1 MAKRILLGLTGTFGS
16 GKSTVAKIL
25 NSKGA
30 KVIDC
35 DRLAHEVFDRRKAPK
50 IYRKLQRLFDLEKL
64 DRREVAK
71 VVFKNRSKRK
81 KLESIVHPYVKKRI
95 FDSLKRMMRGLVVI
109 EVPLLFESGFNKWM
123 DFTATVSA
131 SEKVMLKRFKKRGIP
146 ASAVKPRWK
155 SQLPL
160 KEKEK
165 RSDFII
171 VNSGNIKQLR
181 KQAVSL
187 YQKLQL
193 KLES

>member
-16 GKSTVAKIL
+16 GKSTAAKIL
-25 NSKGA
+25 KSKGA
-30 KVIDC
+30 KAIDC
-35 DRLAHEVFDRRKAPK
+35 DRLVHEVFDRQKAPQ
-50 IYRKLQRLFDLEKL
+50 IYQKLQRLFDLKRL
-64 DRREVAK
+64 DRREIAK

-81 KLESIVHPYVKKRI
+81 KLEAIVHPYVKKRI
-95 FDSLKRMMRGLVVI
+95 FDNLKRIKRDIVVI

-131 SEKVMLKRFKKRGIP
+131 SEKVMLKRFRKRGIP
-146 ASAVKPRWK
+146 ESAVKLRWK

-160 KEKEK
+160 KEKER

-171 VNSGNIKQLR
+171 VNSGSVKQLR
-181 KQAVSL
+181 KQVVSL
-187 YQKLQL
+187 YQKLKL